1 MTSQNHAGAGAPAPG
16 APASAASTNIPTQAS
31 PSPAASTTA
40 ATTASTPPAA
50 ATNIPAQASPSPA
63 ASTTTAG
70 HTEAPLA
77 QASPAQAEPPNQAGH
92 PAQAEHPTQA
102 EHTKAPLTQPSTT
115 QAGRRRRRVVHLGP
129 KDRERVAEGANLEQ
143 IVQEALGKVD
153 AGRPAWSHEDL
164 RREDPSAHANDA
176 RLLGDV
182 PPHYGNGA

>member
-1 MTSQNHAGAGAPAPG
+1 MTSQNSADAGAPIADVPAPDVPVPG
-16 APASAASTNIPTQAS
+16 APASAVVAADQAN
-31 PSPAASTTA
+31 PAF
-40 ATTASTPPAA
+40 AA
-50 ATNIPAQASPSPA
+50 ATSA
-63 ASTTTAG
+63 ASAATAAG

-77 QASPAQAEPPNQAGH
+77 QASPTQAGP
-92 PAQAEHPTQA
+92 PAQAVHPTQA
-102 EHTKAPLTQPSTT
+102 EHPT

-153 AGRPAWSHEDL
+153 AERPAWSREDL

>member
-1 MTSQNHAGAGAPAPG
+1 MTSQNSADAGAPIADVPAPD
-16 APASAASTNIPTQAS
+16 APVPGTPASAVVPADQANSAFAAATSAASTA
-31 PSPAASTTA
+31 TA
-40 ATTASTPPAA
+40 
-50 ATNIPAQASPSPA
+50 
-63 ASTTTAG
+63 AG

-77 QASPAQAEPPNQAGH
+77 QASPTQAEHPNQAGH
-92 PAQAEHPTQA
+92 PAQAVHP
-102 EHTKAPLTQPSTT
+102 T

-153 AGRPAWSHEDL
+153 AERPAWSREDL
-164 RREDPSAHANDA
+164 RREDPSAHTNDA

>member
-1 MTSQNHAGAGAPAPG
+1 MTSQNSADAGAPVPG
-16 APASAASTNIPTQAS
+16 APASAVVAADQANPAFAAATS
-31 PSPAASTTA
+31 AASTATA
-40 ATTASTPPAA
+40 
-50 ATNIPAQASPSPA
+50 
-63 ASTTTAG
+63 AG

-77 QASPAQAEPPNQAGH
+77 QASPAQAEPPNQAVH
-92 PAQAEHPTQA
+92 P
-102 EHTKAPLTQPSTT
+102 T

-153 AGRPAWSHEDL
+153 AERPAWSREDL

>member
-1 MTSQNHAGAGAPAPG
+1 MTSQNSADAGAPVPG
-16 APASAASTNIPTQAS
+16 APASAVVAADQANPAFAAATS
-31 PSPAASTTA
+31 AASTATA
-40 ATTASTPPAA
+40 
-50 ATNIPAQASPSPA
+50 
-63 ASTTTAG
+63 AG

-77 QASPAQAEPPNQAGH
+77 QASPTQAEHPNQAGH
-92 PAQAEHPTQA
+92 PAQAEPPTQA
-102 EHTKAPLTQPSTT
+102 GHPT

-153 AGRPAWSHEDL
+153 AERPAWSREDL
-164 RREDPSAHANDA
+164 RREDPSAHTNDA

>member
-1 MTSQNHAGAGAPAPG
+1 MTSQNSADAGAPIADVPAPDAPVPG
-16 APASAASTNIPTQAS
+16 APASAVVAADQAN
-31 PSPAASTTA
+31 PAF
-40 ATTASTPPAA
+40 AA
-50 ATNIPAQASPSPA
+50 ATSA
-63 ASTTTAG
+63 ASAATAAG

-77 QASPAQAEPPNQAGH
+77 QAFPAQAEHPNQAGH
-92 PAQAEHPTQA
+92 P
-102 EHTKAPLTQPSTT
+102 T

-153 AGRPAWSHEDL
+153 AERPAWSREDL
-164 RREDPSAHANDA
+164 RREDPSAHTNDA

>member
-1 MTSQNHAGAGAPAPG
+1 MTSQNSADAGAPIADVPVPDASVPDAPVLG
-16 APASAASTNIPTQAS
+16 VPASAVVPADQANS
-31 PSPAASTTA
+31 AF
-40 ATTASTPPAA
+40 AA
-50 ATNIPAQASPSPA
+50 ATSA
-63 ASTTTAG
+63 AG

-77 QASPAQAEPPNQAGH
+77 QASPAQAE
-92 PAQAEHPTQA
+92 HPTQA
-102 EHTKAPLTQPSTT
+102 EPPTQAEHPT

-153 AGRPAWSHEDL
+153 AERPAWSREDL

>member
-1 MTSQNHAGAGAPAPG
+1 MTSQNSADAGAPVPG
-16 APASAASTNIPTQAS
+16 APASAVVPADQANPAFAAATS
-31 PSPAASTTA
+31 AASA
-40 ATTASTPPAA
+40 ATTAST
-50 ATNIPAQASPSPA
+50 ATA
-63 ASTTTAG
+63 AG

-77 QASPAQAEPPNQAGH
+77 QASPNQAEHPNQAGH
-92 PAQAEHPTQA
+92 P
-102 EHTKAPLTQPSTT
+102 T

-153 AGRPAWSHEDL
+153 AERPAWSREDL

-182 PPHYGNGA
+182 PPHYGNGV

>member
-1 MTSQNHAGAGAPAPG
+1 MTSQNSADAGASIADVPAPDAPVPG
-16 APASAASTNIPTQAS
+16 TPASTVVPADQANPAFAAATSAATAATAASTA
-31 PSPAASTTA
+31 TA
-40 ATTASTPPAA
+40 
-50 ATNIPAQASPSPA
+50 
-63 ASTTTAG
+63 AG

-77 QASPAQAEPPNQAGH
+77 QASPNQAVH
-92 PAQAEHPTQA
+92 PN
-102 EHTKAPLTQPSTT
+102 

-153 AGRPAWSHEDL
+153 AERPAWSREDL

-182 PPHYGNGA
+182 PPHYGNGV

>member
-1 MTSQNHAGAGAPAPG
+1 MTSQNSADAGAPIADVPAPDAPVPG
-16 APASAASTNIPTQAS
+16 APASAVVAADQANS
-31 PSPAASTTA
+31 AF
-40 ATTASTPPAA
+40 AA
-50 ATNIPAQASPSPA
+50 ATSA
-63 ASTTTAG
+63 AE

-92 PAQAEHPTQA
+92 P
-102 EHTKAPLTQPSTT
+102 T

-129 KDRERVAEGANLEQ
+129 KDRERLAEGANLEQ

-153 AGRPAWSHEDL
+153 AERPVWSREDL
-164 RREDPSAHANDA
+164 RREDPSAHVNDA

>member
-1 MTSQNHAGAGAPAPG
+1 MTSQNSADAGAPIPG
-16 APASAASTNIPTQAS
+16 APASAVVAADQANPAFAAATS
-31 PSPAASTTA
+31 AASTATA
-40 ATTASTPPAA
+40 
-50 ATNIPAQASPSPA
+50 
-63 ASTTTAG
+63 AG

-77 QASPAQAEPPNQAGH
+77 QASPTQAGHPAQAMHPNQAGH
-92 PAQAEHPTQA
+92 PAQAVHP
-102 EHTKAPLTQPSTT
+102 T

-153 AGRPAWSHEDL
+153 AERPAWSREDL
-164 RREDPSAHANDA
+164 RREDPSAHTNDA

>member
-1 MTSQNHAGAGAPAPG
+1 MTSQNSADAGASIADVPAPDAPVPG
-16 APASAASTNIPTQAS
+16 TPASAVVVADQAN
-31 PSPAASTTA
+31 PAF
-40 ATTASTPPAA
+40 AA
-50 ATNIPAQASPSPA
+50 ATSA
-63 ASTTTAG
+63 AG

-77 QASPAQAEPPNQAGH
+77 QASPAQVEPPNQAGH
-92 PAQAEHPTQA
+92 P
-102 EHTKAPLTQPSTT
+102 T

-153 AGRPAWSHEDL
+153 AERPVWSREDL

>member
-1 MTSQNHAGAGAPAPG
+1 MTSQNSADAGAPVPG
-16 APASAASTNIPTQAS
+16 APASAVVVSDQANPAFAAATS
-31 PSPAASTTA
+31 AASTATA
-40 ATTASTPPAA
+40 
-50 ATNIPAQASPSPA
+50 
-63 ASTTTAG
+63 AG

-77 QASPAQAEPPNQAGH
+77 QASPAQAEPPNQAVH
-92 PAQAEHPTQA
+92 P
-102 EHTKAPLTQPSTT
+102 T

-153 AGRPAWSHEDL
+153 AERPAWSREDL

>member
-1 MTSQNHAGAGAPAPG
+1 MTSQNSADAGAPVPG
-16 APASAASTNIPTQAS
+16 APASAVVAADQANS
-31 PSPAASTTA
+31 AFAAATSAASTATA
-40 ATTASTPPAA
+40 
-50 ATNIPAQASPSPA
+50 
-63 ASTTTAG
+63 AG

-77 QASPAQAEPPNQAGH
+77 QASPAQAE
-92 PAQAEHPTQA
+92 HPTQA
-102 EHTKAPLTQPSTT
+102 EPPTQAEHPT

-153 AGRPAWSHEDL
+153 AERPAWSREDL

>member
-1 MTSQNHAGAGAPAPG
+1 MTSQNSADAGAPIADVPAPD
-16 APASAASTNIPTQAS
+16 APVPGTPASAVVPADQANSAFAAATSAASTAS
-31 PSPAASTTA
+31 
-40 ATTASTPPAA
+40 TAST
-50 ATNIPAQASPSPA
+50 ATA
-63 ASTTTAG
+63 AG

-77 QASPAQAEPPNQAGH
+77 QASPAQAEPPT
-92 PAQAEHPTQA
+92 QAEHP
-102 EHTKAPLTQPSTT
+102 T

-153 AGRPAWSHEDL
+153 AERPAWSREDL

>member
-1 MTSQNHAGAGAPAPG
+1 MTSQNSADAGAPIADVPAPDAPVPG
-16 APASAASTNIPTQAS
+16 TPASAVVAADQANS
-31 PSPAASTTA
+31 AF
-40 ATTASTPPAA
+40 AA
-50 ATNIPAQASPSPA
+50 ATSA
-63 ASTTTAG
+63 ASAATAAG

-77 QASPAQAEPPNQAGH
+77 QASPAQAVRPTQAGH
-92 PAQAEHPTQA
+92 PN
-102 EHTKAPLTQPSTT
+102 

-153 AGRPAWSHEDL
+153 AERPAWSREDL

>member
-1 MTSQNHAGAGAPAPG
+1 MTSQNSADAGAPIPG
-16 APASAASTNIPTQAS
+16 ALASAVVAADQANPAFAAATSAAST
-31 PSPAASTTA
+31 
-40 ATTASTPPAA
+40 ATTAST
-50 ATNIPAQASPSPA
+50 
-63 ASTTTAG
+63 ASTASTATAAG

-77 QASPAQAEPPNQAGH
+77 QASPNQAEHPTQAGH
-92 PAQAEHPTQA
+92 PAQAEHP
-102 EHTKAPLTQPSTT
+102 T

-153 AGRPAWSHEDL
+153 AERPAWSREDL

>member
-1 MTSQNHAGAGAPAPG
+1 MTSQNSADAGAPIADVPAPDAPVPG
-16 APASAASTNIPTQAS
+16 TPASAVVAADQANS
-31 PSPAASTTA
+31 AF
-40 ATTASTPPAA
+40 AA
-50 ATNIPAQASPSPA
+50 ATSA
-63 ASTTTAG
+63 ATAAG

-77 QASPAQAEPPNQAGH
+77 QASPAQAVRPTQAGH
-92 PAQAEHPTQA
+92 PN
-102 EHTKAPLTQPSTT
+102 

-153 AGRPAWSHEDL
+153 AERPAWSREDL

>member
-1 MTSQNHAGAGAPAPG
+1 MTSQNTADAGAPVPAAPVPG
-16 APASAASTNIPTQAS
+16 APASAVVAADQAN
-31 PSPAASTTA
+31 PAFAAATSAATA
-40 ATTASTPPAA
+40 ATA
-50 ATNIPAQASPSPA
+50 
-63 ASTTTAG
+63 AG

-92 PAQAEHPTQA
+92 PTQAEHP
-102 EHTKAPLTQPSTT
+102 T

-143 IVQEALGKVD
+143 IVREALGKVD
-153 AGRPAWSHEDL
+153 AERPAWSREDL

>member
-1 MTSQNHAGAGAPAPG
+1 MTSQNSADAGAPVPG

-40 ATTASTPPAA
+40 A
-50 ATNIPAQASPSPA
+50 
-63 ASTTTAG
+63 G

-77 QASPAQAEPPNQAGH
+77 QASPAQAEPPTE
-92 PAQAEHPTQA
+92 AEHN
-102 EHTKAPLTQPSTT
+102 KAPLTQPSTT

-129 KDRERVAEGANLEQ
+129 KDRERVAQGANLEQ
-143 IVQEALGKVD
+143 VVHEALGKAD
-153 AGRPAWSHEDL
+153 AERPAWSREDL

>member
-1 MTSQNHAGAGAPAPG
+1 MTSQNSAGAGAPIADVPAPD
-16 APASAASTNIPTQAS
+16 APVPGTPASAVVPADQANSAFAAATSAAST
-31 PSPAASTTA
+31 ASTATA
-40 ATTASTPPAA
+40 
-50 ATNIPAQASPSPA
+50 
-63 ASTTTAG
+63 AG

-77 QASPAQAEPPNQAGH
+77 QASPTQAEHPNQAGH
-92 PAQAEHPTQA
+92 PAQAVHP
-102 EHTKAPLTQPSTT
+102 T

-153 AGRPAWSHEDL
+153 AERPAWSREDL
-164 RREDPSAHANDA
+164 HREDPSAHANDA

>member
-1 MTSQNHAGAGAPAPG
+1 MTSQNSADAGAPIADVPAPDAPVPG
-16 APASAASTNIPTQAS
+16 TPASAVVVADQAN
-31 PSPAASTTA
+31 PAF
-40 ATTASTPPAA
+40 AA
-50 ATNIPAQASPSPA
+50 ATSA
-63 ASTTTAG
+63 AG

-77 QASPAQAEPPNQAGH
+77 QAFPAQAEPPNQAGH
-92 PAQAEHPTQA
+92 PAQAGHPTQA
-102 EHTKAPLTQPSTT
+102 GHTKAPLTQPSTT

-153 AGRPAWSHEDL
+153 AERPAWSREDL

>member
-1 MTSQNHAGAGAPAPG
+1 MTSQNSADAGAPIADVPAPDAPVPG
-16 APASAASTNIPTQAS
+16 APASAVVAADQAN
-31 PSPAASTTA
+31 PAFAAATSAATA
-40 ATTASTPPAA
+40 ATA
-50 ATNIPAQASPSPA
+50 
-63 ASTTTAG
+63 AG

-92 PAQAEHPTQA
+92 PTQAEHP
-102 EHTKAPLTQPSTT
+102 T

-143 IVQEALGKVD
+143 IVREALGKVD
-153 AGRPAWSHEDL
+153 AERPAWSREDL